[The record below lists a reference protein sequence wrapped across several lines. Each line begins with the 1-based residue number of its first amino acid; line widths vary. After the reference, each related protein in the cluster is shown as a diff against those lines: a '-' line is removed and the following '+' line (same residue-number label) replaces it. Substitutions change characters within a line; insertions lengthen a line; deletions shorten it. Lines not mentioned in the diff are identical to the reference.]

1 MIIDFINKNKI
12 ISIHILFFYRTE
24 LPAAA
29 AHNARDR
36 GHRVAGSSMGCG
48 GVGEAA
54 QGPVKGKR
62 KRGGG
67 PGYPAPELDK
77 EEPKRSRVHAQR
89 KFAQGA
95 GGVSPQVSC
104 PAFSLG
110 LTIPAGVP
118 AEGGAGEGEAGP
130 GHRQLQQLL
139 LLRAVLR
146 RQAGRAP

>member
-1 MIIDFINKNKI
+1 MALAGVRPVQSSSQYRYKYLQQIIMIIDFINKNKI

-104 PAFSLG
+104 PVC
-110 LTIPAGVP
+110 LTGTYCTSRCP
-118 AEGGAGEGEAGP
+118 
-130 GHRQLQQLL
+130 R
-139 LLRAVLR
+139 
-146 RQAGRAP
+146 

>member
-12 ISIHILFFYRTE
+12 ILINILIFYRTE

-29 AHNARDR
+29 AHNAGDS
-36 GHRVAGSSMGCG
+36 GHRVAGSRMGGG

-54 QGPVKGKR
+54 QAGAVKGKR

-67 PGYPAPELDK
+67 PGYPAPELEK

-95 GGVSPQVSC
+95 GGVSPQVSGPACLSGAYCTSRC
-104 PAFSLG
+104 P
-110 LTIPAGVP
+110 
-118 AEGGAGEGEAGP
+118 
-130 GHRQLQQLL
+130 R
-139 LLRAVLR
+139 
-146 RQAGRAP
+146 